1 MKSIKESIRKHIA
14 IMEDTHKP
22 ELTLYKAINKY
33 FKEFGPERGMMVL
46 EKILMDIS
54 KKHGPSQVTDK
65 SVGPKSVGGATIHE
79 MMNEEDESVEDIGD
93 SLLTSE
99 KFEEILNTTYASD
112 FSDEFEYAD
121 NIIYDLISDYV
132 DTEIEEDLIDYIK
145 EVYGY
150 QLLDLYRSGN
160 DDDDDG
166 DNDLEYFV

>member
-1 MKSIKESIRKHIA
+1 
-14 IMEDTHKP
+14 MEDAHKP
-22 ELTLYKAINKY
+22 ELSLYKAINKY
-33 FKEFGPERGMMVL
+33 FKEFGHERGMNVL

-65 SVGPKSVGGATIHE
+65 SVGPKSIGGVTIHE

-93 SLLTSE
+93 SLLNSE
-99 KFEEILNTTYASD
+99 KFEEILNTTYSSD

-121 NIIYDLISDYV
+121 NIIYYLISDYV

-145 EVYGY
+145 EVYGD

-166 DNDLEYFV
+166 DDDLEYFI

>member
-1 MKSIKESIRKHIA
+1 
-14 IMEDTHKP
+14 MEDAHKP
-22 ELTLYKAINKY
+22 ELSLYKAINKY
-33 FKEFGPERGMMVL
+33 FKEFGHERGMNVL

-65 SVGPKSVGGATIHE
+65 SVGPKSIGGVTIHE

-93 SLLTSE
+93 SLLNSE
-99 KFEEILNTTYASD
+99 KFEEILNTTYSSD

-121 NIIYDLISDYV
+121 NIIYYLISDYV
-132 DTEIEEDLIDYIK
+132 DTEIEEELIDYIK
-145 EVYGY
+145 DVYGY

-166 DNDLEYFV
+166 DDDLEYFI